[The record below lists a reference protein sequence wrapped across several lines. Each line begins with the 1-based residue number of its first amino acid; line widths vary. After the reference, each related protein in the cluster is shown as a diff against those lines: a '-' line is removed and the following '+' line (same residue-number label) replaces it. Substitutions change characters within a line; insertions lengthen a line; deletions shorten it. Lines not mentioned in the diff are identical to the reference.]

1 MKRVKL
7 KAHKNVKPLF
17 SVMLLLSSLPL
28 CLGAQEK
35 LLRINTDLTALPTAT
50 VPSAGAFNSPIDAS
64 KQDEHGALP
73 LDADSHICV
82 REETY
87 VEQLK
92 VPTMQP
98 VRIRSSQW
106 CMEIPPRCSN
116 YKTEMREVVQIKNVT
131 KTRTIR
137 FCCAGYEGNISI
149 NDTVCKPVCRGGC
162 GRGYCQTPDVCSC
175 EPGYTGTHCTQR
187 CDHDHWGD
195 ECKQKCKCQNGAVC
209 DNKSGICHCTTG
221 WTGEFCELPC
231 PTGTFGVMCH
241 KACDCV
247 EKRCHPQTGAC
258 GDALTPVMPNVTH
271 VMIQTLNSTIV
282 NITHKLDRIANK
294 IVTIAT
300 STLVPPQL
308 TAAPEVIVIKQE
320 DQHTPKIIVHQPG
333 LSGGLLSDLHTAGG
347 KTPEVIHVITA
358 AGADWP
364 THANGSMIG
373 AAQDAKLSLA
383 GIGGVIESPAHT
395 LAPTPTAAEHDA
407 NLLSTLLVLLLIIV
421 VAIGIS
427 WLYIY
432 RRYHWQKQ
440 RVEAA
445 LAARNASFGG
455 ASAELGGGSGSTVDA
470 TAMSG
475 VGGKSFLKPLPDLP
489 AFTQMVR
496 NKIEAGPEFYDA
508 PSNNSSVNTSAY
520 DYARKLSL
528 YSIVSPKS
536 RKGSPDSHLYDEIRY
551 PAAYQQQQQQQQ
563 HNFNTQHRQRHHS
576 QQQQHPQHNH
586 PQFSNHQ
593 QQQQQHHIHTTN
605 ALGQASLS
613 PHAQQL
619 QKPMQHAQISAFIAQ
634 QPLTA
639 TTLQQQQHHIAH
651 LIIPPQNANFL
662 QVPSASASNVNATNN
677 SATRKVAL
685 I

>member
-1 MKRVKL
+1 MKRVKFKIPKTNIL
-7 KAHKNVKPLF
+7 CCNP
-17 SVMLLLSSLPL
+17 LLLFIIISIHI
-28 CLGAQEK
+28 CAGAQEK
-35 LLRINTDLTALPTAT
+35 LLRINTDLTASSTASWLGSSAT
-50 VPSAGAFNSPIDAS
+50 SSPSSDAS
-64 KQDEHGALP
+64 KQSAVSDG
-73 LDADSHICV
+73 DSHICV

-92 VPTMQP
+92 LPSMQP
-98 VRIRSSQW
+98 VRVRSSQW
-106 CMEIPPRCSN
+106 CLEFPPRCSN

-137 FCCAGYEGNISI
+137 FCCVGYEGNISI

-175 EPGYTGTHCTQR
+175 EAGYTGTHCTQR

-231 PTGTFGVMCH
+231 PSGTYGVMCH
-241 KACDCV
+241 KECECAD
-247 EKRCHPQTGAC
+247 KRCHPQTGAC
-258 GDALTPVMPNVTH
+258 GDVASAVMPNVTH
-271 VMIQTLNSTIV
+271 VMIQTLNSTIA
-282 NITHKLDRIANK
+282 NITHKLDRIAKK

-300 STLVPPQL
+300 STTVPPHL

-320 DQHTPKIIVHQPG
+320 DQHAPKIIVHQPG
-333 LSGGLLSDLHTAGG
+333 VAGGLLGDLHGAVG

-358 AGADWP
+358 AAAGADWP
-364 THANGSMIG
+364 MHPNGSLMG
-373 AAQDAKLSLA
+373 AAHDAKLSLA
-383 GIGGVIESPAHT
+383 GIGGMAELPMHT
-395 LAPTPTAAEHDA
+395 LAPTPTPTAAEHDA
-407 NLLSTLLVLLLIIV
+407 NLLSTLLIILLIIII
-421 VAIGIS
+421 AIGIS

-440 RVEAA
+440 RAEAA

-455 ASAELGGGSGSTVDA
+455 QSAEMGVGSGSAGDA
-470 TAMSG
+470 TAMAG

-496 NKIEAGPEFYDA
+496 NKIEGPEFYDA
-508 PSNNSSVNTSAY
+508 PSNNSSVNTTAY

-528 YSIVSPKS
+528 YSVVSPKS

-551 PAAYQQQQQQQQ
+551 PSAHQHQQQQ
-563 HNFNTQHRQRHHS
+563 HIFNTQQK
-576 QQQQHPQHNH
+576 QQQHNQPQQQLH
-586 PQFSNHQ
+586 SHQ
-593 QQQQQHHIHTTN
+593 QQHILKAHTVAPPIPPHTQQPPKPVQHPQLAAYIVQQPLTTAATPHQQHHIT
-605 ALGQASLS
+605 
-613 PHAQQL
+613 
-619 QKPMQHAQISAFIAQ
+619 
-634 QPLTA
+634 
-639 TTLQQQQHHIAH
+639 H
-651 LIIPPQNANFL
+651 LLIPPQNANFL
-662 QVPSASASNVNATNN
+662 QVPSSVVANTNSTNN
-677 SATRKVAL
+677 SVARKVAL

>member
-7 KAHKNVKPLF
+7 KINKNPKPLH
-17 SVMLLLSSLPL
+17 SILLLFVSLSI

-35 LLRINTDLTALPTAT
+35 LLRINTDLTALSTDAA
-50 VPSAGAFNSPIDAS
+50 SSGGAFNSPPDAS
-64 KQDEHGALP
+64 KQSEQAVLP
-73 LDADSHICV
+73 LDAALHICV

-175 EPGYTGTHCTQR
+175 EAGYTGTHCTQR

-195 ECKQKCKCQNGAVC
+195 ECKQQCKCQNGAVC

-231 PTGTFGVMCH
+231 PAGSYGVMCH
-241 KACDCV
+241 KECACAV
-247 EKRCHPQTGAC
+247 KRCHPQTGAC
-258 GDALTPVMPNVTH
+258 GDAVDTVMPNVTH
-271 VMIQTLNSTIV
+271 VMIQTLNSTIA

-300 STLVPPQL
+300 STVVPPQL

-333 LSGGLLSDLHTAGG
+333 LSGGLLGDLHTAGG

-364 THANGSMIG
+364 PTHANGSMIG
-373 AAQDAKLSLA
+373 GAHDAKLSLA
-383 GIGGVIESPAHT
+383 GIGGGIESPAHT
-395 LAPTPTAAEHDA
+395 LAPTAAEHDA

-421 VAIGIS
+421 VAIGGS

-432 RRYHWQKQ
+432 RRYHLQKQ

-445 LAARNASFGG
+445 LAARNASFG
-455 ASAELGGGSGSTVDA
+455 APTAELGGGSGGTVDA
-470 TAMSG
+470 TVMSG

-496 NKIEAGPEFYDA
+496 HKIEG
-508 PSNNSSVNTSAY
+508 
-520 DYARKLSL
+520 
-528 YSIVSPKS
+528 
-536 RKGSPDSHLYDEIRY
+536 IR
-551 PAAYQQQQQQQQ
+551 
-563 HNFNTQHRQRHHS
+563 
-576 QQQQHPQHNH
+576 
-586 PQFSNHQ
+586 
-593 QQQQQHHIHTTN
+593 
-605 ALGQASLS
+605 
-613 PHAQQL
+613 
-619 QKPMQHAQISAFIAQ
+619 
-634 QPLTA
+634 
-639 TTLQQQQHHIAH
+639 
-651 LIIPPQNANFL
+651 
-662 QVPSASASNVNATNN
+662 
-677 SATRKVAL
+677 TRIL
-685 I
+685 